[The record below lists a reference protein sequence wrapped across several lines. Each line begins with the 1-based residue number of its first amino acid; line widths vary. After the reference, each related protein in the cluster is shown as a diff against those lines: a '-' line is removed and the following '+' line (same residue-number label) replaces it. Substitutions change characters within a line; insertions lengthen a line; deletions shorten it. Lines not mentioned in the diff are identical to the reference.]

1 MRALAD
7 ARQVILYDVA
17 VPDDFLVGDEH
28 TIYEWCMFYVDLH
41 PRVASTEPTVAG
53 QEDRLR
59 YLGAIPPLVAGSMPD
74 PDHNRKVDI
83 RAHRRISAAIYRK
96 LAKAISTGELESKRE
111 AILEDKPD
119 ELDPTMCV
127 LDAEPILE
135 IAEHR
140 GDYGETI
147 RRLLI
152 ARQVRSGPKAGARS
166 IKGLACEIALR
177 ILEDEAQR
185 PPRGRGRLTK
195 LAGLVNAELAGHP
208 HRYQPDSIRR
218 SIGPSVRE
226 WEKKHP
232 DQ

>member
-1 MRALAD
+1 
-7 ARQVILYDVA
+7 VILYDVSI
-17 VPDDFLVGDEH
+17 PDDYVVGDEH
-28 TIYEWCMFYVDLH
+28 AIYEWCMFYVDLH
-41 PRVASTEPTVAG
+41 PGVVSTEPTVAG

-59 YLGAIPPLVAGSMPD
+59 YVGAIPPLVAGSIPD

-83 RAHRRISAAIYRK
+83 RAHRRISAAIYRE
-96 LAKAISTGELESKRE
+96 LAKAISSGELESKRE

-127 LDAEPILE
+127 LDAEPILK
-135 IAEHR
+135 IAERR
-140 GDYGETI
+140 GDCGKTI

-152 ARQVRSGPKAGARS
+152 ARQVRPGPKAGAQS
-166 IKGLACEIALR
+166 TKDHACEFALR
-177 ILEDEAQR
+177 ILEDEARR
-185 PPRGRGRLTK
+185 PPRGHGRLTK
-195 LAGLVNAELAGHP
+195 LAGMVNAELARLGQQ
-208 HRYQPDSIRR
+208 YKADSIRR